1 MPKIANGPL
10 DEIIHPQARLAIM
23 AFLNGIEGAS
33 FTTLRDALEISDGN
47 LSGHLRRLQEA
58 DYIVVSKSF
67 IERKPNTFVS
77 ITKKGQKA
85 FADYLASLE
94 KLLAK
99 N

>member
-1 MPKIANGPL
+1 MPKIASGPL

-23 AFLNGIEGAS
+23 AYLNGIEGAS
-33 FTTLRDALEISDGN
+33 FITLRDALDVSDGN
-47 LSGHLRRLQEA
+47 LSGHIRRLQGAE
-58 DYIVVSKSF
+58 YIEVSKTF

-85 FADYLASLE
+85 FVDYLASLE
-94 KLLAK
+94 KLLGT